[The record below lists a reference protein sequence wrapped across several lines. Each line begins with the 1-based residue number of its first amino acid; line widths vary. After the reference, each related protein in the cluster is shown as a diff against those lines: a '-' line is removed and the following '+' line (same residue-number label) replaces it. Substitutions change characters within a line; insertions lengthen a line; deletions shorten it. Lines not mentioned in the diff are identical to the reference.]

1 MSTAP
6 IGPPS
11 GASVPP
17 QPPPPKR
24 NDAVLWILAI
34 VGGGFVVLVLG
45 GLLLASMFIRHVHV
59 NQTGSQVEIETPAGA
74 LRVNGDQA
82 HATGLPVYPG
92 AKQDKSEGSTVEL
105 SAISGAGLGLAAE
118 KYATSDDL
126 DEVSEWYKQQ
136 LGPGYK
142 REEHGSATHREH
154 VSSDADVAYVYEKG
168 DTTRLVALTK
178 KSGGVEIELL
188 RIGKK
193 EVQ

>member
-11 GASVPP
+11 STPGPP
-17 QPPPPKR
+17 QPRPPRR

-45 GLLLASMFIRHVHV
+45 GLLIASMFIRHVHV
-59 NQTGSQVEIETPAGA
+59 NQSGKQVEIETPAGS
-74 LRVNGDQA
+74 LRVNGDQV
-82 HATGLPVYPG
+82 HPTGLPVYPG
-92 AKQDKSEGSTVEL
+92 AQPDKSEGATVEL
-105 SAISGAGLGLAAE
+105 SAISGAGLGLATE
-118 KYATSDDL
+118 KYVTSDDL
-126 DEVSEWYKQQ
+126 DEVSEWYQQQ
-136 LGPGYK
+136 LGPSYK
-142 REEHGSATHREH
+142 REEHGSTTHRQH

-168 DTTRLVALTK
+168 DNTRLVALTK
-178 KSGGVEIELL
+178 KPDGVEIELL

>member
-6 IGPPS
+6 IGSPS
-11 GASVPP
+11 SAPGPL

-45 GLLLASMFIRHVHV
+45 GLLVASMFIRHVHV
-59 NQTGSQVEIETPAGA
+59 NQSGKQVEIETPAGA
-74 LRVNGDQA
+74 LRVNGDQV
-82 HATGLPVYPG
+82 HPTGLPVYPG
-92 AKQDKSEGSTVEL
+92 AQPDKSEGSTVEL
-105 SAISGAGLGLAAE
+105 SAISGAGLGLATE
-118 KYATSDDL
+118 KYTTSDDL
-126 DEVSEWYKQQ
+126 DDVAQWYQQQ
-136 LGPGYK
+136 LGPSYK
-142 REEHGSATHREH
+142 REEHGSATHRDH

-178 KSGGVEIELL
+178 KPGGVEIQLL

>member
-11 GASVPP
+11 GATVPP

-34 VGGGFVVLVLG
+34 VGGGFIVLVLG
-45 GLLLASMFIRHVHV
+45 GLLLVSMFIRHVHV

-92 AKQDKSEGSTVEL
+92 AKQDKSEGSTIEL
-105 SAISGAGLGLAAE
+105 SAISGAGLGLSAE
-118 KYATSDDL
+118 KYVTSADL
-126 DEVSEWYKQQ
+126 
-136 LGPGYK
+136 
-142 REEHGSATHREH
+142 H
-154 VSSDADVAYVYEKG
+154 
-168 DTTRLVALTK
+168 
-178 KSGGVEIELL
+178 
-188 RIGKK
+188 
-193 EVQ
+193 

>member
-17 QPPPPKR
+17 QLPPPKR
-24 NDAVLWILAI
+24 NNAVLWILAI

-45 GLLLASMFIRHVHV
+45 GLLVASMFIRHVRV
-59 NQTGSQVEIETPAGA
+59 NQTGKQVEIETPAGA
-74 LRVNGDQA
+74 LRVNGDQV

-92 AKQDKSEGSTVEL
+92 AQPDKSEGSTVEF
-105 SAISGAGLGLAAE
+105 SAIAAQAWDCHRKVRHVRRSRRSLGVVQAA
-118 KYATSDDL
+118 ARS
-126 DEVSEWYKQQ
+126 Q
-136 LGPGYK
+136 LSNA
-142 REEHGSATHREH
+142 RIAARATHGEH
-154 VSSDADVAYVYEKG
+154 VSSEADVAYVYEKG

-178 KSGGVEIELL
+178 KSERVEIELL

>member
-11 GASVPP
+11 GAPVPP
-17 QPPPPKR
+17 QPSPPRR

-45 GLLLASMFIRHVHV
+45 GLLVASIFFRHVHV
-59 NQTGSQVEIETPAGA
+59 NQNGKQVEIETPAGA
-74 LRVNGDQA
+74 LRVNGDQP
-82 HATGLPVYPG
+82 HPTGLPVYPG
-92 AKQDKSEGSTVEL
+92 AQPDKSEGATVEL
-105 SAISGAGLGLAAE
+105 SAISGAGLGLATE
-118 KYATSDDL
+118 KYVTSDDL
-126 DEVSEWYKQQ
+126 DEVSDWYKQQ
-136 LGPGYK
+136 LGPSYK
-142 REEHGSATHREH
+142 REDHGSTTHRQH

-168 DTTRLVALTK
+168 DNTRLVALTK
-178 KSGGVEIELL
+178 KPDGVEIELL

>member
-6 IGPPS
+6 SGPPS
-11 GASVPP
+11 STSIPP

-45 GLLLASMFIRHVHV
+45 GLLLGSMFIRRVHIS
-59 NQTGSQVEIETPAGA
+59 QTGKQVEIETPAGA
-74 LRVNGDQA
+74 LSVNGDQL
-82 HATGLPVYPG
+82 HSTGLPVYPG
-92 AKQDKSEGSTVEL
+92 AQADKSEGSTIEL
-105 SAISGAGLGLAAE
+105 SATSGAALGLAAE
-118 KYATSDDL
+118 KYVTSDDL
-126 DEVSEWYKQQ
+126 DEVSSWYQQ
-136 LGPGYK
+136 NLGPGYK
-142 REEHGSATHREH
+142 REDHGSATHRQR
-154 VSSDADVAYVYEKG
+154 VNSDADVAYVYEKG

-178 KSGGVEIELL
+178 KPDGVEIELL

>member
-34 VGGGFVVLVLG
+34 VCGGFVVLVLG
-45 GLLLASMFIRHVHV
+45 GLLVASMFIRHVHV
-59 NQTGSQVEIETPAGA
+59 SQTGKQVEIETPAGA

-92 AKQDKSEGSTVEL
+92 AKQDKSEGSAVEL
-105 SAISGAGLGLAAE
+105 SASSGAGLGLAAE
-118 KYATSDDL
+118 KYITTDDL
-126 DEVSEWYKQQ
+126 DRVSEWYRQN
-136 LGPGYK
+136 LGPSYQ
-142 REEHGSATHREH
+142 REDRGSAT
-154 VSSDADVAYVYEKG
+154 
-168 DTTRLVALTK
+168 
-178 KSGGVEIELL
+178 
-188 RIGKK
+188 
-193 EVQ
+193 

>member
-34 VGGGFVVLVLG
+34 VGGGFIVLVLG
-45 GLLLASMFIRHVHV
+45 GLLLASMFIRRVHV
-59 NQTGSQVEIETPAGA
+59 NQTGKQVEIETPAGA
-74 LRVNGDQA
+74 LRVNGDQV

-92 AKQDKSEGSTVEL
+92 AQPDKSEGSTIEL
-105 SAISGAGLGLAAE
+105 SAISGKGLGLSAE
-118 KYATSDDL
+118 KYVTSDDL
-126 DEVSEWYKQQ
+126 DQVSEWYQQQ
-136 LGPGYK
+136 LGPSYK
-142 REEHGSATHREH
+142 REEHGSAAHGRR
-154 VSSDADVAYVYEKG
+154 VSSDADVAYEYEKG

-178 KSGGVEIELL
+178 KPGGVEIQLL
-188 RIGKK
+188 RVGKK

>member
-11 GASVPP
+11 GTSVPP
-17 QPPPPKR
+17 QAPPPKR

-45 GLLLASMFIRHVHV
+45 GLLVGSMFIRHIHV
-59 NQTGSQVEIETPAGA
+59 NQTGKQVEIETPAGA
-74 LRVNGDQA
+74 LRVNGDQL
-82 HATGLPVYPG
+82 HPTGLPVYPG
-92 AKQDKSEGSTVEL
+92 AKQDKSEGSTIEL
-105 SAISGAGLGLAAE
+105 SAISGAGLGLSAE
-118 KYATSDDL
+118 KYITSDDL
-126 DEVSEWYKQQ
+126 DGVAAWYQQQ
-136 LGPGYK
+136 LGPSYK

-168 DTTRLVALTK
+168 DITRLVALTK
-178 KSGGVEIELL
+178 KPGGVEIQLL